1 MLFKIGYMPGSGG
14 DFLSRCLSIHNEIVC
29 YKDIGNT
36 YEDKFKNLSY
46 EELIENKNQA
56 VKRSYTWTKVVEKLL
71 KKIPENEYN
80 IYPIKTP
87 IIQVENYTSFCN
99 LRITTKK
106 RAEWLWSMR
115 QALWKNS
122 HFSQKLLTAGLK
134 DDHDIE
140 LPCPDIWDFQKLS
153 LQLTKIEEYLKVEK
167 NNSECRAWQK
177 KLWNN
182 WTTTWAPPEI
192 DKLLDK
198 CWQGPQ
204 E

>member
-1 MLFKIGYMPGSGG
+1 MLFRIGYMSGSGG
-14 DFLSRCLSIHNEIVC
+14 DFLSRCLSIHNEIAC

-46 EELIENKNQA
+46 EELDKNQA
-56 VKRSYTWTKVVEKLL
+56 VKRNNTWTTVVEKTL

-80 IYPIKTP
+80 TYPIKTP
-87 IIQVENYTSFCN
+87 IIQADHYVTFCN

-106 RAEWLWSMR
+106 RAEWLWSLR
-115 QALWKNS
+115 QTLWKNS
-122 HFSQKLLTAGLK
+122 RFSQHLLMAGLK
-134 DDHDIE
+134 DDHDID
-140 LPCPDIWDFQKLS
+140 LPCSDLWDFKKLS
-153 LQLTKIEEYLKVEK
+153 LQLTKIEEYLKIEK
-167 NNSECRAWQK
+167 NNNECRAWQK
-177 KLWNN
+177 KLWDN
-182 WTTTWAPPEI
+182 WITTWAPPEI